1 MRNIFLIFIF
11 ILLSSLLYS
20 TVRNVPGTYA
30 TIQAGINASIN
41 GDIVLVQPGTYVE
54 NINYNGKLI
63 TVGSLYLTTQ
73 DTTYISTTIIDGNSS
88 GSVIIF
94 ENFENSS
101 TVLCGFTITNGLA
114 GYGGGIYCYAAS
126 SPSLENLIISN
137 NTASLAGG
145 GIACYASCSPSL
157 ENITI
162 SDNYASF
169 GGGGIY
175 CYASCSPILQ
185 NVIISGNSS
194 DDDGG
199 GIYCREYS
207 SPSLQNV
214 IISGNSSDDDGGGI
228 YCYNYSSTSLQ
239 NVTITGNTASDDGGG
254 IYCNLYC
261 STILI
266 NSILWNNSPQEILN
280 YSSPITATYSDI
292 EGGWTGAGNIDIDP
306 LFVDPGNGDYHLQLT
321 SPCIDAGDPTSPL
334 DPDGTIVDMGAY
346 YFNQFDG
353 PIWHI
358 SMTGSDI
365 TGTGWEGNPFA
376 TIQHGI
382 NIAADTDTVLVHPG
396 TYVENISFNGKLIT
410 VGSLFLTTTDTTYI
424 SSTIIDG
431 NSSGSVVAFGN
442 SENLTAVLC
451 GFSIIN
457 GSYSNGG
464 GIYCSSSSPSL
475 MNLMISGNSAV
486 FGGGILCTN
495 SSASL
500 MNMTISGNSADY
512 GGGILCI
519 DSSPDLMNITISDN
533 TANLYGG
540 GICCNESS
548 PSLVNITIS
557 GNSANHGGGIYC
569 ESYSSP
575 ILQNVTISDNTASD
589 TSGRGGG
596 IYCLDYSNPDLQKVI
611 ISDNTANLYGGGIF
625 CYNNSNPSLENVT
638 FANNS
643 AGTSG
648 GGIYCSGSNPSLVNS
663 IVWNDLPD
671 GISVFSGSVTATY
684 SNIESGE
691 GVWPGTGNIN
701 EDPLFADPG
710 NGDYNLTWVNFPIP
724 DVTKSPCIDVGDPAL
739 PLDPDGT
746 IVDMGAFYYPHPITA
761 KFTADTVY
769 GYYPLMVNFIDLS
782 TEGGGVIDEWYWN
795 FGDGNSSSLP
805 NPANE
810 YQLPGNY
817 TVSLTV
823 TDVHD
828 STDTETKMDYVIAI
842 PPVYSGPVWHVS
854 TTGSD
859 LWGNGSTQY
868 PFATIQP
875 GINAS
880 SNTDTVL
887 VQPGTYMDNI
897 NYNGKL
903 ITIGSLFLATQ
914 DTSYISSTIIDGNSN
929 GNVVTFNNNENSTAS
944 LCGFTITN
952 GLASGIWPEDCG
964 GGIHCYS
971 SSPSLQNL
979 IISNNTASL

>member
-1 MRNIFLIFIF
+1 MVGCI
-11 ILLSSLLYS
+11 SSLD
-20 TVRNVPGTYA
+20 N
-30 TIQAGINASIN
+30 
-41 GDIVLVQPGTYVE
+41 
-54 NINYNGKLI
+54 
-63 TVGSLYLTTQ
+63 
-73 DTTYISTTIIDGNSS
+73 
-88 GSVIIF
+88 VIISG
-94 ENFENSS
+94 N
-101 TVLCGFTITNGLA
+101 TA
-114 GYGGGIYCYAAS
+114 RYGGGIYCTYS
-126 SPSLENLIISN
+126 SLSLENVTIIG
-137 NTASLAGG
+137 NTAT
-145 GIACYASCSPSL
+145 AS
-157 ENITI
+157 I
-162 SDNYASF
+162 
-169 GGGGIY
+169 GGGGIN
-175 CYASCSPILQ
+175 CAASSYPIF
-185 NVIISGNSS
+185 
-194 DDDGG
+194 
-199 GIYCREYS
+199 
-207 SPSLQNV
+207 
-214 IISGNSSDDDGGGI
+214 
-228 YCYNYSSTSLQ
+228 
-239 NVTITGNTASDDGGG
+239 
-254 IYCNLYC
+254 
-261 STILI
+261 I
-266 NSILWNNSPQEILN
+266 NSILRNNSPEEIQD
-280 YSSPITATYSDI
+280 YYGSVIVTYSDI

-306 LFVDPGNGDYHLQLT
+306 LLIDPGNGDYHLQLT

-358 SMTGSDI
+358 STTGSDI

-382 NIAADTDTVLVHPG
+382 NIAADTDTVLVQPG

-464 GIYCSSSSPSL
+464 GIYCSSSSP
-475 MNLMISGNSAV
+475 
-486 FGGGILCTN
+486 
-495 SSASL
+495 SL

-782 TEGGGVIDEWYWN
+782 TEGGGLIDEWYWN
-795 FGDGNSSSLP
+795 FGDGNNSSLP

-823 TDVHD
+823 IDVHD

-859 LWGNGSTQY
+859 LWGNGSIQY
-868 PFATIQP
+868 PFATFFY
-875 GINAS
+875 GC
-880 SNTDTVL
+880 
-887 VQPGTYMDNI
+887 
-897 NYNGKL
+897 
-903 ITIGSLFLATQ
+903 
-914 DTSYISSTIIDGNSN
+914 
-929 GNVVTFNNNENSTAS
+929 NN
-944 LCGFTITN
+944 
-952 GLASGIWPEDCG
+952 
-964 GGIHCYS
+964 
-971 SSPSLQNL
+971 
-979 IISNNTASL
+979 